1 MYVLSKCSLYS
12 ALICSGCRHN
22 TTGWAAYNRNWSAH
36 SLEAKSKTE
45 TPTASVPGD
54 GPPPALQT
62 AAFSRPGGGGPACWG
77 LQALTGL
84 LTRAPPPTASSKPN
98 HPPALLP
105 NTVTLRAG
113 PQRMGGGRNSIPHI
127 VSLEP
132 ATSPDSPI
140 SSDSSFG

>member
-54 GPPPALQT
+54 GPPPALQR
-62 AAFSRPGGGGPACWG
+62 AAFSRPGGGGAC
-77 LQALTGL
+77 L
-84 LTRAPPPTASSKPN
+84 LGAASSDGS
-98 HPPALLP
+98 AYE
-105 NTVTLRAG
+105 G
-113 PQRMGGGRNSIPHI
+113 PTPH
-127 VSLEP
+127 SLV
-132 ATSPDSPI
+132 
-140 SSDSSFG
+140 